1 MESMQNHE
9 IEGIP
14 PALYRR
20 LKNTLLEC
28 EVFADDQSLVIVFSD
43 TRISPW
49 RQSLPQANNRAQRVE
64 ATMNFLYPKTHAAF
78 EKNALVLFL
87 DVLKDQVPEE
97 DALRQALRDLRSELE
112 RLETQNQPRRQ
123 YKKYYIAS
131 SMSEAQ
137 IREKFHITDT
147 TFQRTL
153 NAAEADFTIFD
164 LSYPPHDWLKYVG
177 GASPL
182 LPMTIFVEL
191 EGVME
196 LSQKSI
202 LDLIENCYQFKPQV
216 WSRPQ
221 DLSAALQTV
230 EYVRKAAQQIAE
242 ASRRMAI
249 AGQKASY

>member
-1 MESMQNHE
+1 MESIQHRE

-20 LKNTLLEC
+20 LKDTLLEC
-28 EVFADDQSLVIVFSD
+28 AAFADDQSLDVTFSD
-43 TRISPW
+43 ARINPW
-49 RQSLPQANNRAQRVE
+49 RQSLPQAKNKVQRVE
-64 ATMNFLYPKTHAAF
+64 ATIDYLYPKTHAVF
-78 EKNALVLFL
+78 GENALALFL
-87 DVLKDQVPEE
+87 YVLKDQVHEE
-97 DALRQALRDLRSELE
+97 DALHQALSDLRVELE
-112 RLETQNQPRRQ
+112 RLRAQNQPHRQ

-153 NAAEADFTIFD
+153 EAAEADFTIFD
-164 LSYPPHDWLKYVG
+164 LSYPPYDWLKYVG
-177 GASPL
+177 GESPL

-191 EGVME
+191 EGVMA

-230 EYVRKAAQQIAE
+230 EYIRKAAQQIAE